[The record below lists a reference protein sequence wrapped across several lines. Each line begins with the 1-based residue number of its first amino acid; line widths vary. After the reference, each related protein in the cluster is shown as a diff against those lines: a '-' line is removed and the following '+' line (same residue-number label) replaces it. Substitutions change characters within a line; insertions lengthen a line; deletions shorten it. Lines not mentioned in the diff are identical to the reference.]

1 MGKAIIIAGVPGTG
15 KSTIA
20 LKLAEALKTISI
32 DLSKFAIENN
42 LVLSYD
48 EFRRTFVI
56 DEDRVSLKVREVVE
70 GSSNYIV
77 LDTHYPEII
86 DSGIV
91 EKVVVLRLHPL
102 ELEKRLSERGWSRE
116 KINENVMA
124 EILGIVSVNAVE
136 AFGEDKVYEVDASG
150 KSVDEVLAIV
160 MEIVNNT
167 GRIEPGLRVNW
178 LENIQPE
185 VLDRFENY
193 GGGVD
198 GF

>member
-20 LKLAEALKTISI
+20 SKLAEALKTISI
-32 DLSKFAIENN
+32 DLSRFAIENN
-42 LVLSYD
+42 LILSYD
-48 EFRRTFVI
+48 EFRRTFII
-56 DEDRVSLKVREVVE
+56 DEDRVSMKVREVVE

-86 DSGIV
+86 DPGIV

-136 AFGEDKVYEVDASG
+136 AFGEDKV
-150 KSVDEVLAIV
+150 
-160 MEIVNNT
+160 
-167 GRIEPGLRVNW
+167 
-178 LENIQPE
+178 
-185 VLDRFENY
+185 
-193 GGGVD
+193 
-198 GF
+198 